1 MSNPKYADDRPIIKK
16 GTTTMKNSKATGES
30 EQINPFQFDAT
41 PTDSKTR
48 KLAFTDVLNSTSN
61 ARAHELMTVKCNTP
75 ELKAQANEMLNGD
88 PSVLVQLINN
98 VFGEETIKTDAA
110 VLDGCDNDQLK
121 KMLESRRSE
130 RSTSKKKGIK
140 SSAIIC
146 KSYISSMYAELMIRV
161 QLNAPYTGSNASG
174 SDVDVSDLDAINS
187 KIKSLQS
194 KKCRLNK
201 LAAYDETARA
211 ELAETEAEIERL
223 SAYRPTTVNRAKV
236 VIKSDQLKA
245 LRDELSKVDV
255 SSLPEAEQARF
266 LDLMAKLG

>member
-1 MSNPKYADDRPIIKK
+1 
-16 GTTTMKNSKATGES
+16 
-30 EQINPFQFDAT
+30 
-41 PTDSKTR
+41 
-48 KLAFTDVLNSTSN
+48 
-61 ARAHELMTVKCNTP
+61 
-75 ELKAQANEMLNGD
+75 
-88 PSVLVQLINN
+88 
-98 VFGEETIKTDAA
+98 
-110 VLDGCDNDQLK
+110 
-121 KMLESRRSE
+121 
-130 RSTSKKKGIK
+130 
-140 SSAIIC
+140 
-146 KSYISSMYAELMIRV
+146 MYAELMIRV